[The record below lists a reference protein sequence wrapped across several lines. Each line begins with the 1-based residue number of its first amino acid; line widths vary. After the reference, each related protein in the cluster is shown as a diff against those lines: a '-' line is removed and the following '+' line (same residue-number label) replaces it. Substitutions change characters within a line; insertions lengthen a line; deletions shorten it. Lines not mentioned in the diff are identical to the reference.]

1 MDLAISFFRTKVT
14 TEIFRF
20 AYVDFA
26 TPELQ
31 KKALALSETLL
42 DGRKVLIKMG
52 ELERRRGLI
61 EEMLILV

>member
-1 MDLAISFFRTKVT
+1 MIC
-14 TEIFRF
+14 RF

-31 KKALALSETLL
+31 RKAVGLSETLL

-52 ELERRRGLI
+52 ESAACL
-61 EEMLILV
+61 LVISW

>member
-1 MDLAISFFRTKVT
+1 MTDVGHGLTSRWGN
-14 TEIFRF
+14 RF

-31 KKALALSETLL
+31 RKAVGLSETLL

-52 ELERRRGLI
+52 ASSFQSMFLSGLW
-61 EEMLILV
+61 LIIFPR

>member
-1 MDLAISFFRTKVT
+1 MV
-14 TEIFRF
+14 RF

-31 KKALALSETLL
+31 KKALALSEMLF

-52 ELERRRGLI
+52 ESESRR
-61 EEMLILV
+61 